1 MFKQMVKQRNS
12 NVKIRPVLQDSKMK
26 PSKFVKTLLN
36 VALRK
41 TEVENPLLPRV
52 ILTSKKERL
61 LFCSKS
67 NKIFKFFCL
76 VFIYLAND
84 NK

>member
-1 MFKQMVKQRNS
+1 
-12 NVKIRPVLQDSKMK
+12 MK
-26 PSKFVKTLLN
+26 LLKFLKTPLN
-36 VALRK
+36 EALRK
-41 TEVENPLLPRV
+41 TEGENPLLPRV

-67 NKIFKFFCL
+67 NVSFKFLCP

>member
-1 MFKQMVKQRNS
+1 
-12 NVKIRPVLQDSKMK
+12 MK
-26 PSKFVKTLLN
+26 PSKFVKTARN

-41 TEVENPLLPRV
+41 TEVETPLLPRV

-61 LFCSKS
+61 LFYSKS
-67 NKIFKFFCL
+67 NVNFKFLCL